1 MGLFKKMLG
10 TTIDPHSLSQ
20 AEALAA
26 IAVAAVA
33 ADGYLLDEE
42 RERLFSLISTLQI
55 FKGYSEQRRLKLL
68 EKLFELLRQKGGL
81 SLVYFAKD
89 AIPPQLR
96 ETAFGVATEIV
107 LSDGVLT
114 FKEKEFLQHLQE
126 TLEIPDSH
134 ASRTVKFMLLKNKI
148 AQNFS

>member
-1 MGLFKKMLG
+1 MGFFKKILG
-10 TTIDPHSLSQ
+10 KTLDPNSLSQ
-20 AEALAA
+20 AEAIAA

-42 RERLFSLISTLQI
+42 RKRLFSLISSLQI
-55 FKGYSEQRRLKLL
+55 FKDYSEKRRVKLL
-68 EKLFELLRQKGGL
+68 AKLFELLRQKGGQ
-81 SLVYFAKD
+81 SLVYSAKD
-89 AIPPQLR
+89 ALPPQLR
-96 ETAFGVATEIV
+96 EMAFGVATEIV

-126 TLEIPDSH
+126 ILEIPDNQ

-148 AQNFS
+148 PQGFS